1 MQRACELRVR
11 GGVCATKPERATA
24 PARYALRTAMK
35 NTALLALL
43 AGLAIGCA
51 PSSTPTDGG
60 TAESKEDAR
69 LAQKDP
75 ETGKRLIQENGLP
88 EGLSVEGS
96 ENAGEA
102 QAGEKT
108 AEPKAQGTQPS
119 APPQGGQQPGG
130 RQGMSGGSGNPAGRG
145 GRGFNI
151 AMMLGNEQVR
161 ALVQKELSLSDD
173 QVTKLQALAPQ
184 PGAGQQ
190 DMSDEERAKQREE
203 LQKKINDVLN
213 PAQEQRVKEIQLQ
226 MRGTRALTSDEVVKE
241 LGLSAKQ
248 VTDIEAA
255 LQVQRPQG
263 GGPGGAQPSDEDR
276 QKMMEEFQKA
286 REAANAKA
294 LAVLTPA
301 QKSKW
306 EKMLGKKF
314 EMPMMGGFG
323 GRAGGG
329 AAPRAGGAGA

>member
-1 MQRACELRVR
+1 
-11 GGVCATKPERATA
+11 
-24 PARYALRTAMK
+24 MK
-35 NTALLALL
+35 NTAFLALL

-60 TAESKEDAR
+60 TAESKEAAR

-75 ETGKRLIQENGLP
+75 ETGMRLVQPNGLP
-88 EGLSVEGS
+88 EGLSVD
-96 ENAGEA
+96 EA
-102 QAGEKT
+102 PGGTTTDQGEKPT
-108 AEPKAQGTQPS
+108 EPQAQGSQPS
-119 APPQGGQQPGG
+119 SPPQGGQQPGG
-130 RQGMSGGSGNPAGRG
+130 RQGGGRRG
-145 GRGFNI
+145 GGFNI

-161 ALVQKELSLSDD
+161 ALVQKELSLTDD
-173 QVTKLQALAPQ
+173 QVTKLQALVPQ
-184 PGAGQQ
+184 PSAGQQ

-226 MRGTRALTSDEVVKE
+226 MRGTRALTTDEVVKE

-255 LQVQRPQG
+255 LEVQRPQG

-329 AAPRAGGAGA
+329 GGAAPRGGAGA

>member
-1 MQRACELRVR
+1 
-11 GGVCATKPERATA
+11 
-24 PARYALRTAMK
+24 MK

-51 PSSTPTDGG
+51 PSSTPTDAG
-60 TAESKEDAR
+60 TAEKNDDTKVALNDMTQTEDE
-69 LAQKDP
+69 K
-75 ETGKRLIQENGLP
+75 LP
-88 EGLSVEGS
+88 EGVMPGATTGETSAPEGAKPS
-96 ENAGEA
+96 DS
-102 QAGEKT
+102 Q
-108 AEPKAQGTQPS
+108 AQGSQPS
-119 APPQGGQQPGG
+119 APPQGGPNGVPGAGG
-130 RQGMSGGSGNPAGRG
+130 RQGGQGGFGGGRRG
-145 GRGFNI
+145 GGFNI

-184 PGAGQQ
+184 PGGGQQ
-190 DMSDEERAKQREE
+190 DMTDEQRAKQREE
-203 LQKKINDVLN
+203 LQTKINDILN

-323 GRAGGG
+323 GRPGGGG
-329 AAPRAGGAGA
+329 AAPRGAGAGA

>member
-1 MQRACELRVR
+1 M
-11 GGVCATKPERATA
+11 PERWAA

-35 NTALLALL
+35 NSAFLALL

-51 PSSTPTDGG
+51 PSSTPGDAG
-60 TAESKEDAR
+60 TAEKNDDTKV
-69 LAQKDP
+69 AQNDTSAGQGQAESSVP
-75 ETGKRLIQENGLP
+75 EAVSNDQL
-88 EGLSVEGS
+88 
-96 ENAGEA
+96 
-102 QAGEKT
+102 
-108 AEPKAQGTQPS
+108 EPKAPTDGEKKPETQGTQPS

-130 RQGMSGGSGNPAGRG
+130 RQGGFGGRRG
-145 GRGFNI
+145 GGFNI

-161 ALVQKELSLSDD
+161 ALIQKELSLTDD

-184 PGAGQQ
+184 PGGGQQ
-190 DMSDEERAKQREE
+190 DMTDEERAKQREE

-226 MRGTRALTSDEVVKE
+226 VRGTRALTSDEVVKE

-248 VTDIEAA
+248 VADIEAA
-255 LQVQRPQG
+255 LDVPRPQQQQ
-263 GGPGGAQPSDEDR
+263 GGAQPSDEER
-276 QKMMEEFQKA
+276 QKMMAEFQKA

-301 QKSKW
+301 QKAKW

-323 GRAGGG
+323 GGRPGGARPGGGG
-329 AAPRAGGAGA
+329 AAI